1 MGDGGVGL
9 ATRDIAIMRAN
20 RRATIAPGAAG
31 AETTTRSLLASPAAP
46 PAANGTN
53 ADTSG
58 IYSLRGVYF
67 SLDQFSSTADCL
79 TAASAQGLPLE
90 LCH

>member
-9 ATRDIAIMRAN
+9 ATRDIAILRAS
-20 RRATIAPGAAG
+20 RRAAIGANPATG
-31 AETTTRSLLASPAAP
+31 PSQSLLAGPTAAAPAASTGKDD
-46 PAANGTN
+46 A
-53 ADTSG
+53 SG

-67 SLDQFSSTADCL
+67 SPDQFSSTADCL
-79 TAASAQGLPLE
+79 TAASAQGLPLD